1 MSKST
6 IIKKISYSVFANVI
20 SLLVS
25 IFMVIIV
32 PKFLSLEDYG
42 LWQLFLFY
50 YSYMAFILDTQGIL
64 LKHWIPSF
72 LQGNYMESLCFSFLF
87 QLLFLLVLCGLLMTL
102 SSSVSFGVS
111 SSLSH
116 SLILTMPVIR
126 LCSLLT
132 ASNGMPHSC
141 CWKERSCF
149 RPSSYALQPAS
160 APFLIYILQ
169 RCFPLFQSLW
179 LERIGVKAY

>member
-1 MSKST
+1 
-6 IIKKISYSVFANVI
+6 
-20 SLLVS
+20 
-25 IFMVIIV
+25 MVIIV

-50 YSYMAFILDTQGIL
+50 YSYIGFFHFGWEDGIYLRYAGNSFETLDSKL
-64 LKHWIPSF
+64 